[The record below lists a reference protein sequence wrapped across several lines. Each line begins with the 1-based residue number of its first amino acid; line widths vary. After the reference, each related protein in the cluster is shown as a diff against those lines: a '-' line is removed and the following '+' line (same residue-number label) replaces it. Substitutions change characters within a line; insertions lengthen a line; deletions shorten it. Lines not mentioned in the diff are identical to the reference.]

1 MVRSMPDQES
11 LEIKSWSVSAEN
23 ANIRLDVFARRCLP
37 HLSRREVESAIQ
49 QELLSINGRVGK
61 KGHKLNVGDVLTF
74 RGPASWLLET
84 PPAHPLLRVP
94 IVYEDA
100 LLLVLDKPAGMP
112 THGFSG
118 RDADTVANFL
128 AAQRPKIATVG
139 KNRWEPGLAHRLD
152 RETSGLLL
160 IAKTQAAFDDLRLQF
175 RRRQIKKQY
184 RALVWGI
191 TEAEGSISYPI
202 THVSRD
208 KRRMEA
214 VIVGESRISQKRWK
228 ALTRFRKLSGSR
240 QFSLLEIEMET
251 GVTHQIRVHLAAKG
265 HPIVGDAL
273 YGIEGAESFNLRRHF
288 LHASGLKF
296 SHPADRRVVQFE
308 SELPEELQNLL
319 TQLRL
324 TC

>member
-11 LEIKSWSVSAEN
+11 LEIKSWSVSSEN
-23 ANIRLDVFARRCLP
+23 ANIRLDAFARRCLP
-37 HLSRREVESAIQ
+37 HLSRREVESAIRQ
-49 QELLSINGRVGK
+49 KLFWINARVGK
-61 KGHKLNVGDVLTF
+61 KGHKLTVGDVLTF
-74 RGPASWLLET
+74 KGTASWLLET
-84 PPAHPLLRVP
+84 PPAHPLLSVT

-128 AAQRPKIATVG
+128 VAQWPKIATVG
-139 KNRWEPGLAHRLD
+139 KNRWEPGLVHRLD

-160 IAKTQAAFDDLRLQF
+160 IAKTQEAFDDLRLQF
-175 RRRQIKKQY
+175 RRREIKKRY

-202 THVSRD
+202 THVAHD

-214 VIVGESRISQKRWK
+214 VIDGEFRKGQKRWK
-228 ALTRFRKLSGSR
+228 ALTRFRKLGESR
-240 QFSLLEIEMET
+240 QFSLLEIEIET
-251 GVTHQIRVHLAAKG
+251 GVTHQIRIHLAAAG
-265 HPIVGDAL
+265 HPIVGDPL
-273 YGIEGAESFNLRRHF
+273 YGMEGAENLDLGRHF

-296 SHPADRRVVQFE
+296 SHPADRRIVRFE
-308 SELPEELQNLL
+308 SELPEELQNVLAKL
-319 TQLRL
+319 ALSY
-324 TC
+324 